1 MRKRYIILVVL
12 AFLVCLAPAV
22 RSADEKVQD
31 ASYWRTE
38 GDKYV
43 QMREYDKAI
52 ECYKKS
58 HAMDPLHARTVFR
71 IAFSYDAQGK
81 YGESPPY
88 LDKALE
94 LVKSG
99 KDSSKLPIGDI
110 YAEKG
115 YILILTG
122 KYRDALPVYDLAIES
137 DPKWSYPVFWK
148 AYAHFKLNDYG
159 KALELCNK
167 VLQME
172 PNHKDALKLKGM
184 IEQQQPAPPSSPK
197 K

>member
-1 MRKRYIILVVL
+1 MRTGYFILAFL
-12 AFLVCLAPAV
+12 AFLVFLAPAT
-22 RSADEKVQD
+22 RAADEKAQD
-31 ASYWRTE
+31 AAYWRSE
-38 GDKYV
+38 GDKSV
-43 QMREYDKAI
+43 QSREYDKAI

-58 HAMDPLHARTVFR
+58 HAIDPLYARTVFR
-71 IAFSYDAQGK
+71 IAHVYNAERKFEQAQ
-81 YGESPPY
+81 PY

-99 KDSSKLPIGDI
+99 KDTSRLPISDI

-115 YILILTG
+115 YILLLSG
-122 KYRDALPVYDLAIES
+122 KYRDALPLYDLAIEG

-148 AYAHFKLNDYG
+148 AYAYFKLNDYG
-159 KALELCNK
+159 KALELCDK

-172 PNHKDALKLKGM
+172 PNHKDARKLKGM
-184 IEQQQPAPPSSPK
+184 IEQQQSAPPSSPK

>member
-1 MRKRYIILVVL
+1 MRKRHLILVVL
-12 AFLVCLAPAV
+12 AILVFFTPVARA
-22 RSADEKVQD
+22 ADEKVGD
-31 ASYWRTE
+31 ASHWRIE
-38 GDKYV
+38 GDTYV
-43 QMREYDKAI
+43 QKREYGKAI

-71 IAFSYDAQGK
+71 IAFAYDAQGK
-81 YGESPPY
+81 FEESPPY

-99 KDSSKLPIGDI
+99 KDNSQLPIGDI

-115 YILILTG
+115 FILVLSG

-148 AYAHFKLNDYG
+148 AYAYFKLNDYG

-172 PNHKDALKLKGM
+172 PGHKDAGKLKGM
-184 IEQQQPAPPSSPK
+184 IEQQQSAPPSPPK

>member
-1 MRKRYIILVVL
+1 MRRRYFILAFL
-12 AFLVCLAPAV
+12 AFLVFLAPAA
-22 RSADEKVQD
+22 RAADEKVQD
-31 ASYWRTE
+31 AAYWRTE
-38 GDKYV
+38 GDKSV
-43 QMREYDKAI
+43 QSREYDKAI

-58 HAMDPLHARTVFR
+58 HAMEPLYARTVFR
-71 IAFSYDAQGK
+71 IAHVYNAVGK
-81 YGESPPY
+81 FEQSQPY

-99 KDSSKLPIGDI
+99 KDNSKLPISDI

-115 YILILTG
+115 YILLLMG
-122 KYRDALPVYDLAIES
+122 KYSDALPLYDLAIEG

-148 AYAHFKLNDYG
+148 AYAYFKLNDYG

-172 PNHKDALKLKGM
+172 PNHKDAQKLKGM
-184 IEQQQPAPPSSPK
+184 IEQRQSAPPSSPK